1 MDKVSLSGPPPN
13 PQPRRSPALTPEQ
26 RILDVLAEM
35 IAYDKNLDLEGSG
48 INMSEMPSHPG
59 LD

>member
-1 MDKVSLSGPPPN
+1 MTDTQPSPP
-13 PQPRRSPALTPEQ
+13 LTSEQ

>member
-1 MDKVSLSGPPPN
+1 M
-13 PQPRRSPALTPEQ
+13 Q

-35 IAYDKNLDLEGSG
+35 IAYDKNLDLEGGSAASS
-48 INMSEMPSHPG
+48 SEMPPHPG